1 MEKKKN
7 NVKLGGAIALVSH
20 KSPKHALSTYRLMRA
35 QQRRA
40 ATANFQNEMQEAT
53 RRHNKK
59 LEVERI
65 TGILTSRQPGMLH
78 NQQYLAHRRQALLG
92 EIASSM
98 LS

>member
-1 MEKKKN
+1 MKKKKN
-7 NVKLGGAIALVSH
+7 IALVSH
-20 KSPKHALSTYRLMRA
+20 KSPKRVLSTYRLMRA

-65 TGILTSRQPGMLH
+65 TGILTSTQPGMLH

>member
-1 MEKKKN
+1 MKKKN
-7 NVKLGGAIALVSH
+7 LALVSH
-20 KSPKHALSTYRLMRA
+20 KSPKRVLSTYRLMRA

-78 NQQYLAHRRQALLG
+78 LQQYLAHRRQALLG

-98 LS
+98 LP

>member
-1 MEKKKN
+1 MKKKN
-7 NVKLGGAIALVSH
+7 IALVSH
-20 KSPKHALSTYRLMRA
+20 QSPNHVLSTYRLMRA
-35 QQRRA
+35 QQPRA
-40 ATANFQNEMQEAT
+40 ATANFQNKIQEAT
-53 RRHNKK
+53 RRHDKK

-65 TGILTSRQPGMLH
+65 TGILTPRQPGVFH